1 MRQRGFGLI
10 TFLPYII
17 GGLAIASLAGWVW
30 WQANSWCNR
39 VCRDATEQADAYR
52 AELDI
57 AKAQAEDARKRATA
71 LALLWSD
78 AIHRI
83 EVRYVEIVKWRTQTF
98 VEIRERPYHAEG
110 SITLGPDAR
119 GVLRDSADAANN
131 PGPTASGE
139 GAAAPVPETAGSVT
153 TAQEWIAF
161 ATDAAEAY
169 ADARGKWLA
178 CVNWAESV
186 HRTAPSQ
193 DGPTRTDSA
202 R

>member
-30 WQANSWCNR
+30 WQANHWCNA
-39 VCRDATEQADAYR
+39 VCREQTERATV
-52 AELDI
+52 AEGRI
-57 AKAQAEDARKRATA
+57 AAAQKRATD
-71 LALLWSD
+71 LALMWAE
-78 AIHRI
+78 AIHRV
-83 EVRYVEIVKWRTQTF
+83 EVKYVEVVKWRTQTF